1 LPSAIDKYYSWRNR
15 LYDELGSGENGY
27 RIKIIGYRVNM
38 QPELSGASVRNP
50 ACGKGHE
57 EAGSAYTKVASSLRS
72 LLGNFR
78 ASTPPNQSLPTFCFV
93 FLPTPLTLWGGGGC
107 PPLPLSEKRVN
118 LQLQLIKFWG
128 VIVS

>member
-1 LPSAIDKYYSWRNR
+1 MPSAIDKYYSWRNR

-57 EAGSAYTKVASSLRS
+57 EGGLAYAKAGSSLRS
-72 LLGNFR
+72 PPGN
-78 ASTPPNQSLPTFCFV
+78 S
-93 FLPTPLTLWGGGGC
+93 
-107 PPLPLSEKRVN
+107 
-118 LQLQLIKFWG
+118 
-128 VIVS
+128 